1 MMNISE
7 HTLAT
12 LAEDIRSGRSSPVS
26 ILEEVLERIDAIN
39 PKLNAYILLL
49 RDRAIREAK
58 EMEDEAKQGRFKGP
72 LHGIPISLK
81 DSLMTK
87 GIRTTAGSKLL
98 ADWIPD
104 KDAVVVEKLRTGGA
118 ITVGKTNLHEWAKGS
133 STLNPFFGSTKN
145 AWGVDRIPG
154 GSSGGSATA
163 VAASLCFGSVGTDA
177 AGSVRMPAALC
188 GVVGIKPTF
197 GRIAHFGVVPGS
209 GSWSLDTVGLLT
221 KTAEDAAIMLDAISG
236 PDPRDKSSLIVPPLG
251 VLDLELDLEG
261 AKVGVVKGSLF
272 DASSKEV
279 RQSIDMAAKIL
290 EKLGMI
296 VEEVEIE
303 HLPYASAIWSTISRT
318 EAWASH
324 EASIKNKPEGYSRSI
339 LTRVILGKYIGGHH
353 YLKAQR
359 ARGLLIR
366 EFDEA
371 IKGRDCLIA
380 PSTPIPAPTI
390 EEYKTGY
397 HDVDGRKEEVG
408 GVYSFLGSWTIP
420 FNLTGQPTISVPC
433 GFSSDG
439 MPLGLQIAGKPYEE
453 SKVLAIAHQ
462 YEKAS
467 GFLNKRNPI

>member
-261 AKVGVVKGSLF
+261 AKV
-272 DASSKEV
+272 
-279 RQSIDMAAKIL
+279 
-290 EKLGMI
+290 
-296 VEEVEIE
+296 
-303 HLPYASAIWSTISRT
+303 
-318 EAWASH
+318 
-324 EASIKNKPEGYSRSI
+324 
-339 LTRVILGKYIGGHH
+339 
-353 YLKAQR
+353 
-359 ARGLLIR
+359 
-366 EFDEA
+366 
-371 IKGRDCLIA
+371 
-380 PSTPIPAPTI
+380 
-390 EEYKTGY
+390 
-397 HDVDGRKEEVG
+397 
-408 GVYSFLGSWTIP
+408 
-420 FNLTGQPTISVPC
+420 
-433 GFSSDG
+433 
-439 MPLGLQIAGKPYEE
+439 
-453 SKVLAIAHQ
+453 
-462 YEKAS
+462 
-467 GFLNKRNPI
+467 